1 MFVTVMITEISE
13 MIVVMI
19 MMMMVMMMMM
29 MMILLDLNCFTA
41 LVGW

>member
-29 MMILLDLNCFTA
+29 ILLDLNCFTA